1 MNRLE
6 IRTLARTLMDEPD
19 AAPDGSFAD
28 ADIDIQ
34 INASKD
40 RVAIALSSLLPGKF
54 RSYALVD
61 VEAGKASYSIV
72 TDFAVTDCLLPVDF
86 YRYKA
91 DERRLPL
98 LYTPNSENLALVS
111 NKANLDSVLWGQEK
125 DGYVEFS
132 PPAKETVASR
142 YKFIYVKKWPDLTH
156 DTSDVAPNVATPGY
170 DSVFHSLI
178 AYDVA
183 VALLPVNER
192 STTDLERRRD
202 VIMQEVAW
210 NLTGQSGARFNELLS
225 TRRILHLGAS
235 L

>member
-6 IRTLARTLMDEPD
+6 IRTLARTLMDEPEP
-19 AAPDGSFAD
+19 APDGTFAD

-40 RVAIALSSLLPGKF
+40 RVAIALSSLLPAKF
-54 RSYALVD
+54 RSYALVG

-72 TDFAVTDCLLPVDF
+72 TDFLVTDCLVPADLI
-86 YRYKA
+86 RYKA
-91 DERRLPL
+91 EERRLPL
-98 LYTPNSENLALVS
+98 LYTKNSEDLAACSNLAAPDTL
-111 NKANLDSVLWGQEK
+111 LWGQEK
-125 DGYVEFS
+125 DGYIELS
-132 PPAKETVASR
+132 PPPKETASAR
-142 YKFIYVKKWPDLTH
+142 YKFIYVKKWPDLNH

-183 VALLPVNER
+183 IALLPVNER
-192 STTDLERRRD
+192 STSDLERRRD
-202 VIMQEVAW
+202 AIMREIAW
-210 NLTGQSGARFNELLS
+210 NLSGQSGATFNGLLS
-225 TRRILHLGAS
+225 TRKIFQLEAS

>member
-6 IRTLARTLMDEPD
+6 IRTLARTLIDEPD
-19 AAPDGSFAD
+19 PAPDGSFED
-28 ADIDIQ
+28 AAIDIQ

-40 RVAIALSSLLPGKF
+40 RVAIALSSLLPTRF
-54 RSYALVD
+54 RSSALVN
-61 VEAGKASYSIV
+61 VTAGKSSYSIV
-72 TDFAVTDCLLPVDF
+72 TDFSIADCLLPVDF

-98 LYTPNSENLALVS
+98 LYVPNSENLALVS
-111 NKANLDSVLWGQEK
+111 NNGSLDSIFWGIEK
-125 DGYVEFS
+125 PGYVEFS
-132 PPAKETVASR
+132 PPCKETVASR
-142 YKFIYVKKWPDLTH
+142 YKLIYVLKFPDLNH

-183 VALLPVNER
+183 IALLPVNER
-192 STTDLERRRD
+192 STADLERRRD
-202 VIMQEVAW
+202 IIMQEMAW
-210 NLTGQSGARFNELLS
+210 NLAGQSAARFNDLLPA
-225 TRRILHLGAS
+225 RKILSLGAS